1 MKLFVKTDTMT
12 PELQGMIQKLSDPS
26 DALMAV
32 GKEVADSARDAFTNP
47 SVRPSAWAPLKP
59 ATLKRKEKMKYGS
72 EPLVASGVLAR
83 SPRVIY
89 TVNKDPVVVGSDRRA
104 GAYSLAA
111 IHQHGA
117 PKANI
122 PARPF
127 FAFDESGKAT
137 PALIDRVKAILLKW
151 LNK

>member
-12 PELQGMIQKLSDPS
+12 PELQGMIRKLSDPS

-32 GKEVADSARDAFTNP
+32 GKDVADAARDAFTNP
-47 SVRPSAWAPLKP
+47 AMRPSAWAPLKP
-59 ATLKRKEKMKYGS
+59 ATLARKEKMKYGS
-72 EPLVASGVLAR
+72 APLVASGALAR

-89 TVNKDPVVVGSDRRA
+89 TVNKDTVVVGSDRRA
-104 GAYSLAA
+104 GPYSLAA
-111 IHQHGA
+111 IHQLGA

-127 FAFDESGKAT
+127 FSFDESGKPT
-137 PALIDRVKAILLKW
+137 PALIARVKDALLRLLGK
-151 LNK
+151 